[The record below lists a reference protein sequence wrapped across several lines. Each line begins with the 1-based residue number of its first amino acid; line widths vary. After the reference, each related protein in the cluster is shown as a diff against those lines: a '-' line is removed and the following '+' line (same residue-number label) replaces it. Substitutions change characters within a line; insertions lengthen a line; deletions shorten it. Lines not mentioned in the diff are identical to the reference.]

1 MNTKHAPKY
10 RLKEKEEEQIAE
22 LRRRLADAEETLNA
36 IREGE
41 VDAIVVSGKGGQ
53 RVFSLT
59 GAEQVYRLIVETM
72 KEAALT
78 VAFDGTIL
86 FCNAQFGE
94 FLGLPQEKIL
104 GHVLHEFVAPEQ
116 HPAISELIA
125 HSATRGVK
133 ERLVF
138 VSKVRPPVPAHVSAN
153 VLDQDDGVSICIVAT
168 DLSELETSQEAL
180 RRIEWLLTSRRSL
193 QVGREKA
200 YVPPYGDLVQ
210 LNTGRLILD
219 SVGEPVLADVVG
231 DYLDLL
237 DTSAAVHEK
246 NGDYALSVFSSG
258 WCQTMDAASRRLC
271 GTEDNSE
278 ALTGGRW
285 LCHDSCWSKASK
297 TSIERGQPVDIEC
310 DGGIRLYAVPIRAAG
325 ELVGSINFGYGDPPQ
340 DPARLRELSAKFGI
354 GFEELRRSAEAY
366 RSRPPFIVEV
376 AKRRLEVSSRLIG
389 EIIERR
395 QTEERLKAV
404 NRRLK
409 MISECNQALA
419 RASSESELLENACR
433 NIVETGGYP
442 LAWVTLVDAAEPG
455 GWRLAASSGGE
466 SVLVAEKLCSGVE
479 SGEELISAAIRTG
492 QPVVCADLGSHP
504 DARAYT
510 DGPLPFRYAS
520 AIAMPLMTDGRCLG
534 ALAVYASEPDAFDA
548 EEVKIL
554 EELAGDLAYG
564 VGVQRMRAE
573 REQALQAVRMSEDKF
588 RYVFDYS
595 LIGKSITLPSGEM
608 QVNRAFCQMLGY
620 SEQEFSR
627 RKWQEITHP
636 EDIEACQKV
645 IDSILSGATDS
656 ARFVKRYIHRNGCV
670 VWADVWTAV
679 RRDQKGNPLYLMTSV
694 RDITE
699 NKRAEEEIRRLNESL
714 EQRIQDRTQQLT
726 AANKELE
733 CFSYSVSH
741 DLRAPLRHMVGFINL
756 LNRAAGHSL
765 NDKSRHYMKQVA
777 DSARQMDCLIDD
789 LLAFSLTSRAEM
801 RQQLLDGQA
810 LLEEALGN
818 LRNETTG
825 RDIVWRK
832 RSLPQLQGDP
842 AMLRQVFI
850 NLLSNAIKYTRPR
863 KTAEI
868 EIGCASETA
877 DEVVIYVRDNGVG
890 FDMQY
895 AEELFGVFQRLHH
908 AEEFEGTGIGLANV
922 RRTIARHG
930 GRTWA
935 EGEVDRGATFYFSLP
950 KMKQSTA

>member
-1 MNTKHAPKY
+1 MNTKHATEH
-10 RLKEKEEEQIAE
+10 RLKEKEQIAE
-22 LRRRLADAEETLNA
+22 LRRRLAEAEQTLTA

-53 RVFSLT
+53 RLFSLT

-86 FCNAQFGE
+86 FCNTQFGQL
-94 FLGLPQEKIL
+94 LGLPQEKIL
-104 GHVLHEFVAPEQ
+104 GHGLYEFVPPGQRSAV
-116 HPAISELIA
+116 SNLIA
-125 HSATRGVK
+125 RCPTDRVK

-138 VSKVRPPVPAHVSAN
+138 LSGGRPPVPAHVSAN
-153 VLDQDDGVSICIVAT
+153 VLDQGDEVSICIVAT

-180 RRIEWLLTSRRSL
+180 RRIEWLLTSRRNL
-193 QVGREKA
+193 EVGRKKA
-200 YVPPYGDLVQ
+200 YVPPYGDVLQ
-210 LNTGRLILD
+210 LNTERLILD
-219 SVGEPVLADVVG
+219 SVGERVLVDIAG

-246 NGDYALSVFSSG
+246 NGDYALAVFSSG

-271 GTEDNSE
+271 GTEDNRE

-285 LCHDSCWSKASK
+285 LCHSSCWSKASK

-325 ELVGSINFGYGDPPQ
+325 EVVGSLNFGYGDPPR
-340 DPARLRELSAKFGI
+340 DPARLRELSAKYGVNV
-354 GFEELRRSAEAY
+354 EELRRQAEAY
-366 RSRPPFIVEV
+366 QSRPPFIVEL

-395 QTEERLKAV
+395 QTADRLKAV

-419 RASSESELLENACR
+419 RASSESELLETVCR
-433 NIVETGGYP
+433 NIVEAGGYP
-442 LAWVTLVDAAEPG
+442 LAWVTLVDEAEAG
-455 GWRLAASSGGE
+455 GWRLAASSGGDV
-466 SVLVAEKLCSGVE
+466 VLGAEKPCSGVE
-479 SGEELISAAIRTG
+479 SAEALISAALRTG
-492 QPVVCADLGSHP
+492 QPVVCADRASHS
-504 DARAYT
+504 DARACKDKAST
-510 DGPLPFRYAS
+510 LRYAS
-520 AIAMPLMTDGRCLG
+520 AIALPLTTEGRCFG
-534 ALAVYASEPDAFDA
+534 ALTIYASEPDVFDV

-554 EELAGDLAYG
+554 EELTGDLAYG
-564 VGVQRMRAE
+564 VGVQRMRAG
-573 REQALQAVRMSEDKF
+573 REQA
-588 RYVFDYS
+588 
-595 LIGKSITLPSGEM
+595 
-608 QVNRAFCQMLGY
+608 
-620 SEQEFSR
+620 EQ
-627 RKWQEITHP
+627 
-636 EDIEACQKV
+636 
-645 IDSILSGATDS
+645 
-656 ARFVKRYIHRNGCV
+656 
-670 VWADVWTAV
+670 
-679 RRDQKGNPLYLMTSV
+679 
-694 RDITE
+694 
-699 NKRAEEEIRRLNESL
+699 EIRRLNESL

-733 CFSYSVSH
+733 SFSYSVSH
-741 DLRAPLRHMVGFINL
+741 DLRTPLRHMIGFINL
-756 LNRAAGHSL
+756 LNHAAGHNL
-765 NDKSRHYMKQVA
+765 NERSRHYMEQVT
-777 DSARQMDCLIDD
+777 DSARHMGCLIDD
-789 LLAFSLTSRAEM
+789 LLEFSRTGRAEM

-810 LLEEALGN
+810 LLEEALGE
-818 LRNETTG
+818 LKHETRG
-825 RDIVWRK
+825 RDIVWKK
-832 RSLPQLQGDP
+832 RCLPQLQGDP
-842 AMLRQVFI
+842 AMLRLVFI

-877 DEVVIYVRDNGVG
+877 EEVVIYVRDNGVG
-890 FDMQY
+890 FDRQY
-895 AEELFGVFQRLHH
+895 AEEVFDMFQRLHP

-950 KMKQSTA
+950 KRSNRRYQGRTTGNSTQSLTGQDKA